1 VFRLANST
9 SVRLGV
15 DYFEFDNNL
24 KLNIIK
30 ADGEDTSQVERA
42 GLIVKYF
49 KSKNNIY
56 LDFVDFIVKEQGV
69 KNV

>member
-1 VFRLANST
+1 MGNST

-15 DYFEFDNNL
+15 DYFEFDMNL
-24 KLNIIK
+24 KSNIFK
-30 ADGEDTSQVERA
+30 ADGENTSQIERA
-42 GLIVKYF
+42 NLIVEYF

-56 LDFVDFIVKEQGV
+56 LDFVDFIVKKQGV

>member
-1 VFRLANST
+1 MSNST
-9 SVRLGV
+9 SRRLGV

-24 KLNIIK
+24 KKNIIK
-30 ADGEDTSQVERA
+30 SDGEDTSQIERA
-42 GLIVKYF
+42 GLIVNFF

-56 LDFVDFIVKEQGV
+56 LDFINFIIKEQGG

>member
-1 VFRLANST
+1 MFRLANST